1 MFKNILIWIV
11 SACFFIT
18 GGAAIADEVPAA
30 DVSEKGFSFFMGL
43 GGSIVRYQE
52 TTRSYPIK
60 SDVQA
65 SNMILNSGALY
76 VLNEEYLFSVEN
88 MSTFYPGNATESWN
102 ATSTFTVNANTYN
115 SGLLQQNNFSLSQ
128 SNTILMLH
136 KRIESGWFVMGG
148 PTFGTNSFRRNAFV
162 AVSGVAISNSTVE
175 ESSSEILA
183 NLGIGFES
191 EQLRNTPTHYS
202 FSLTAG
208 APVWRRLQNTD
219 VPNVVFSSTDG
230 YDIALEGRYSWALRK
245 DMHLGVWGRLS
256 SSIRGSQTIGAA
268 ELPDTRL
275 DTANFGLDLLWKL

>member
-1 MFKNILIWIV
+1 MLKNIVIWAV
-11 SACFFIT
+11 LACFFISGT
-18 GGAAIADEVPAA
+18 VIAEETPAA

-65 SNMILNSGALY
+65 INMILNSGALY
-76 VLNEEYLFSVEN
+76 ALNEDYLFSIEN

-102 ATSTFTVNANTYN
+102 ATSTFTVGANTYN

-128 SNTILMLH
+128 SNTILLLH
-136 KRIESGWFVMGG
+136 KRIDGGWFVMGG
-148 PTFGTNSFRRNAFV
+148 PNFATNAFRRNAFV
-162 AVSGVAISNSTVE
+162 AVSGVAISTSTVE

-183 NLGIGFES
+183 NLGIGFDS
-191 EQLRNTPTHYS
+191 EQLRNRPTHYS
-202 FSLTAG
+202 FSLTVG

-219 VPNVVFSSTDG
+219 VPDVVFTSRDG
-230 YDIALEGRYSWALRK
+230 YDIALAGRYSWALRK
-245 DMHLGVWGRLS
+245 DAHLGVWGRIS
-256 SSIRGSQTIGAA
+256 NSIRGSQTIGSA

-275 DTANFGLDLLWKL
+275 GAANFGLDLLWKL